1 VDREAWLRERR
12 QTAEERHDT
21 IHAFTYDERY
31 GEIGPTHRRLV
42 ADLLERCPP
51 GGTVLDAAC
60 GTGKYFAMVLDSGRR
75 VVGTDQSTGML
86 ARARA
91 RFPAVPLERV
101 GLQELAFDAEFDA
114 VMCIDAMENIPPEDW
129 PRVVANLRRAA
140 RPGGQVYLTVEQ
152 PDQAELVRV
161 QAAAVAQGLPVV
173 PGEMAEEGA
182 GYHYYPSRDQVA
194 GWLEEAG
201 LAVAAEAV
209 SDEGGGYG
217 YLHLLARAGQAPG

>member
-1 VDREAWLRERR
+1 MDRQAWLRERR
-12 QTAEERHDT
+12 QTAEERHDA
-21 IHAFTYDERY
+21 IHAFTYDDDY
-31 GEIGPTHRRLV
+31 GEIGPTHRRFV
-42 ADLLERCPP
+42 ADLLERCPL
-51 GGTVLDAAC
+51 GGIVLDAAC
-60 GTGKYFAMVLDSGRR
+60 GTGKYFAMVTDSGRR

-114 VMCIDAMENIPPEDW
+114 VMCIDAMENVPPEEW
-129 PRVVANLRRAA
+129 PQVAGNLRRAV
-140 RPGGQVYLTVEQ
+140 RPGGPVYLTVEE
-152 PDQAELVRV
+152 PNRSDLDRV
-161 QAAAVAQGLPVV
+161 QADAIARGLPVV

-201 LAVAAEAV
+201 LVVVAEEV
-209 SDEGGGYG
+209 SDEGDGYG
-217 YLHLLARAGQAPG
+217 YLHLLATAGPGPG

>member
-1 VDREAWLRERR
+1 MDRQAWLRERR
-12 QTAEERHDT
+12 RTVEERHDA
-21 IHAFTYDERY
+21 IHAFTYDDQY
-31 GEIGPTHRRLV
+31 GEIGPTHRRFV

-51 GGTVLDAAC
+51 GGAVLDAAC
-60 GTGKYFAMVLDSGRR
+60 GTGKYFAMVLESGRR

-129 PRVVANLRRAA
+129 PRVLAGLRRAL
-140 RPGGQVYLTVEQ
+140 RPDGRLYLTVEE
-152 PDQAELVRV
+152 PDPADLARV
-161 QAAAVAQGLPVV
+161 QAEAVARGLPVV

-182 GYHYYPSRDQVA
+182 GYHYYPSREQVG

-201 LAVAAEAV
+201 LAVVAEDV
-209 SDEGGGYG
+209 SDEGDGYG
-217 YLHLLARAGQAPG
+217 YLHLLTRPA

>member
-1 VDREAWLRERR
+1 VDREAWLRDRR
-12 QTAEERHDT
+12 QTAEERHDA
-21 IHAFTYDERY
+21 IHAFTYDDQY
-31 GEIGPTHRRLV
+31 GEIGPTHRRFV
-42 ADLLERCPP
+42 ADLLEGCPP

-129 PRVVANLRRAA
+129 PRVAANLRRAV
-140 RPGGQVYLTVEQ
+140 RPGGRVYLTVEQ
-152 PDQAELVRV
+152 VIEAELERV
-161 QAAAVAQGLPVV
+161 FAEATARGLPVV
-173 PGEMAEEGA
+173 RGEMVGE
-182 GYHYYPSRDQVA
+182 GYHYYPSREQVG
-194 GWLEEAG
+194 GWLGEAG
-201 LAVAAEAV
+201 LAVVAEDV
-209 SDEGGGYG
+209 SDEGDGYG
-217 YLHLLARAGQAPG
+217 YLHLLTRAGEAPG

>member
-1 VDREAWLRERR
+1 MDREAWLRERR
-12 QTAEERHDT
+12 QTAEERHDA
-21 IHAFTYDERY
+21 IHAFTYDDHH
-31 GEIGPTHRRLV
+31 GEIGPTHRRFV
-42 ADLLERCPP
+42 ADLLEGCPP

-101 GLQELAFDAEFDA
+101 GLQELAFEAEFDA

-129 PRVVANLRRAA
+129 PRVAANLRRAVP
-140 RPGGQVYLTVEQ
+140 PGGQVYLTVEEPNQ
-152 PDQAELVRV
+152 VDLERAQAD
-161 QAAAVAQGLPVV
+161 ATASGLPVV
-173 PGEMAEEGA
+173 AGEMTGEGA
-182 GYHYYPSRDQVA
+182 GYHYYPSREQVG

-201 LAVAAEAV
+201 LAVVAEDV
-209 SDEGGGYG
+209 SDEGDGYG
-217 YLHLLARAGQAPG
+217 YLHLLTRPA